1 MSDSNEQ
8 QKPDPPPPPPQ
19 PIVRTPAMSG
29 FLEPH
34 QLQSRL
40 AAMGWNEAAR
50 DAILV
55 HCVRRLR
62 VPEYRRRSSWP
73 PALPRRK

>member
-8 QKPDPPPPPPQ
+8 QKPDTPSQ

-29 FLEPH
+29 FLEPY
-34 QLQSRL
+34 QLHSRL

-50 DAILV
+50 DAILA